1 MFHVVYIIN
10 SGHEQFGDFWSCLG
24 IFRKSTN
31 LQKNKKGKIQRGTE
45 AYLAPPSRP
54 TCRPSPATAPAS
66 CLAWPGRQA
75 AARRRAQHACPAAA
89 RRLAA
94 PLVQLMTGN
103 DPSPSPRPRRH
114 QLLPLAPLPRSPAPW
129 PTPPPPHP
137 RRSRALRQPRAAPPC
152 PGASP
157 PSTPSS

>member
-1 MFHVVYIIN
+1 MFLAGNIPTKDQV
-10 SGHEQFGDFWSCLG
+10 QFGEFWSCLG
-24 IFRKSTN
+24 IFRNSTN
-31 LQKNKKGKIQRGTE
+31 LQNKNRNRKIGKT
-45 AYLAPPSRP
+45 YLAPPSRP

-75 AARRRAQHACPAAA
+75 AARRRAQHACHAAA

-94 PLVQLMTGN
+94 PLVQLMTGI

-114 QLLPLAPLPRSPAPW
+114 QLLPPAPLPRSPAPW

-152 PGASP
+152 PGAPP
-157 PSTPSS
+157 PSSPSS